1 MREVPFVR
9 KADDLALATSH
20 LAQILLCFAS
30 HRRTSRVLH
39 LEPVGRAAG
48 TVGGILALRYDAFKT
63 HFASVREDGRAV
75 AFDMLVE
82 PDAGTG
88 LGQDRCAGEN
98 ITITR
103 SVRHKRGSW
112 WQLPKD
118 FQKEQPED
126 D

>member
-1 MREVPFVR
+1 MARCGCAVARAWPPACPV
-9 KADDLALATSH
+9 SGGVH
-20 LAQILLCFAS
+20 LQTTL
-30 HRRTSRVLH
+30 
-39 LEPVGRAAG
+39 
-48 TVGGILALRYDAFKT
+48 TVGAREILPLRDDAFKT